1 MHIKIAD
8 FGSAKLLYDTN
19 TTKQSSSG
27 TQGMDGLLW
36 MGFFNFSGG
45 LHYEGARSFVGTA
58 QYVAPELLR
67 SDPTSKE

>member
-8 FGSAKLLYDTN
+8 FGSAKLLSDTGFN
-19 TTKQSSSG
+19 QTSG
-27 TQGMDGLLW
+27 KENRLW
-36 MGFFNFSGG
+36 KNDRFLIYILVYILFLGS
-45 LHYEGARSFVGTA
+45 ARSFVGTA